1 MFDHEI
7 QAAPTEK
14 LEAVLRAIGPYPQ
27 NAGAVDLGIRVAKEL
42 RYRNR
47 YKKAADLRRPELGR
61 LGLGLKM
68 GR

>member
-1 MFDHEI
+1 MFDAEI

-14 LEAVLRAIGPYPQ
+14 LEAVLRKIGPYPQ
-27 NAGAVDLGIRVAKEL
+27 NAGAIDLGIRVAKEL

-47 YKKAADLRRPELGR
+47 HQKTTDLRRPQVGGPR
-61 LGLGLKM
+61 LSLKM